1 LPEKAFMLERSLS
14 TVDQVIL
21 AIKLGIRD
29 ARYVPAQR
37 LAEPDLAREYGVSRG
52 SVREAL
58 RRLAAEGLVN
68 LERFRGASII
78 RMSRKQV
85 VDLLEIREVLEGF
98 GASLAAQRADDKG
111 RLTLVRLEKSPGA
124 KSELPRQYDNYNN
137 EFHDLILAMSG
148 NAELPGMLNQIR
160 LPIFRLQFNRIL
172 LLPEQIK
179 QSRADHNAI
188 VKALLKGNPSVAER
202 TMRQHIRHQAKR
214 ILSAPKEFFA

>member
-1 LPEKAFMLERSLS
+1 MLERSMS
-14 TVDQVIL
+14 TVDQVIE

-29 ARYVPAQR
+29 ARYVPGQR
-37 LAEPDLAREYGVSRG
+37 LIEPDLAREYAVGRG

-58 RRLAAEGLVN
+58 RRLAAEGFVN

-85 VDLLEIREVLEGF
+85 IDLMELREVLEGF
-98 GASLAAQRADDKG
+98 GSSLAAG
-111 RLTLVRLEKSPGA
+111 RVDEGGKLRLARLEKTPGA
-124 KSELPRQYDNYNN
+124 KSKLPRQYDDYNN
-137 EFHDLILAMSG
+137 EFHDVIVNLSG
-148 NAELPGMLNQIR
+148 NAELSGMLNQIR

-179 QSRADHNAI
+179 QSRSDHDAI
-188 VKALLKGNPSVAER
+188 VNALQKENPSAAER
-202 TMRQHIRHQAKR
+202 AMREHIRHQAKR

>member
-1 LPEKAFMLERSLS
+1 MLERSLS
-14 TVDQVIL
+14 TVDQVID

-37 LAEPDLAREYGVSRG
+37 LVEPDLAKEYGVSRG

-58 RRLAAEGLVN
+58 RRLAAEGFVN

-78 RMSRKQV
+78 RMSRNQV
-85 VDLLEIREVLEGF
+85 VDLLELREVLEGF
-98 GASLAAQRADDKG
+98 GAYQAAQRADDSGWLK
-111 RLTLVRLEKSPGA
+111 LSRLEKTPGA
-124 KSELPRQYDNYNN
+124 KSELPRLYDNYNN
-137 EFHDLILAMSG
+137 EFHDLILALSG

-179 QSRADHNAI
+179 QSRMDHNVI
-188 VKALLKGNPSVAER
+188 VKALLKGSPSAAER
-202 TMRQHIRHQAKR
+202 AMRGHIRRQAKR